1 MGLIL
6 AIETATTNCSVA
18 LFNGNKIIALK
29 EQNSDGYTHAE
40 QLTLFIE
47 EVVKSAKVN
56 LQDIQAVA
64 LSKGPGSYTG
74 LRIGTSTAKGLCY
87 ALDIPLLATSTLK
100 AMAFAMTKHQATD
113 IYCPM
118 IDARRMEVFSALFDK
133 DNKEIRGVQA
143 DIVDED
149 TYAKFLDKEVLFFGD
164 GALKCKEIINHKNA
178 MFIKGIYPSA
188 KDIGT
193 LANIKFEDKDFEDV
207 AYFEPYY
214 LKDFVAGNKKS

>member
-18 LFNGNKIIALK
+18 LFKAGVLIAEK
-29 EQNSDGYTHAE
+29 EHNTDGYTHAE

-47 EVVKSAKVN
+47 EVVNSAKVS
-56 LQDIQAVA
+56 LQEIEAVA

-100 AMAFAMTKHQATD
+100 AMAFAMAKNHVAD

-133 DNKEIRGVQA
+133 NNKKVRDVQA

-149 TYAKFLDKEVLFFGD
+149 TYTKFLDKEVLFFGD
-164 GALKCKEIINHKNA
+164 GALKCKEMINHKNA
-178 MFIKGIYPSA
+178 MFIEGIYPSA
-188 KDIGT
+188 KDLGI
-193 LANIKFEDKDFEDV
+193 LANAKFENKDFEDL

-214 LKDFVAGNKKS
+214 LKDFVAGKKS